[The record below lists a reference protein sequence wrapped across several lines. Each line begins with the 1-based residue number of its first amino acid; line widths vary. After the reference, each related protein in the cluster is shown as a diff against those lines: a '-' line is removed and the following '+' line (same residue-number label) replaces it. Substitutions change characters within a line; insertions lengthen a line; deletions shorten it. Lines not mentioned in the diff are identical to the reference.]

1 MMRSSG
7 DDVSTN
13 ASVNLDTLKGWAA
26 ALKQNIFTLYLTSK
40 DPRTPLLAKFIVVL
54 TVGYALSPI
63 DLIPDFIPIVGYLDD
78 LLLLP
83 AGIWLAI
90 RLIPDLVWQEC
101 KARTESEA
109 FTLPQSRGAAVVV
122 LLLWS
127 VLCLWVLSLA

>member
-1 MMRSSG
+1 M
-7 DDVSTN
+7 
-13 ASVNLDTLKGWAA
+13 KHWAA

-83 AGIWLAI
+83 VGIWLAI

-109 FTLPQSRGAAVVV
+109 FALPQSRAAAVVV

-127 VLCLWVLSLA
+127 LLCLWVLSLA